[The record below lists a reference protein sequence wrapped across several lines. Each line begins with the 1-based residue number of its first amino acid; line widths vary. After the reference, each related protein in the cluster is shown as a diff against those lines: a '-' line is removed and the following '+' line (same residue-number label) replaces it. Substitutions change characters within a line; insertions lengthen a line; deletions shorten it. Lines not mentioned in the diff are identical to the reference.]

1 MSFKFVPTSLAART
15 SLFLLVVIVVAQVFS
30 GAIWYQ
36 QSNKKDQEGL
46 INTVHSLALSASSTI
61 SFFQSLP
68 AEYRHLVLNQLRSM
82 GGTRFFVSL
91 NTHSLPIKPLPDSER
106 KALVINHVRQVLEDE
121 LTGPQNIQLEFTQR
135 QDLKVFN
142 KELPIDELPL
152 LWAHYSLSYGD
163 INPPILVM
171 QIEVADD
178 QWFYLAAVLP
188 APYVNLETE
197 LFTIREVITILF
209 SALLLLVCTWFV
221 VRKEIR
227 PIRNL
232 AKAATLM
239 SGRLKVPQVTEEGS
253 AELRAAIHAFNK
265 MNRRVESHIKDRE
278 MLFGAISHDLKTPI
292 ACLKLRAE
300 MLDDD
305 VDRVRFV
312 RIANDLDLMVK
323 GALQCIK
330 ETDIHEEIESID
342 MSALVDHA
350 IQSVSS
356 RDDQVRYQA
365 NECAPYAGK
374 PLALKRCIQNLID
387 NGIKYGDSVT
397 VNMHDSPQALCIQ
410 VTDDGTGLEAHTLE
424 RLFEPYY
431 RQNPEGDKEGTGLG
445 LTISQS
451 IAKSHGGLLELSLT
465 EQGGLSA
472 TLIFPRDE

>member
-1 MSFKFVPTSLAART
+1 
-15 SLFLLVVIVVAQVFS
+15 
-30 GAIWYQ
+30 
-36 QSNKKDQEGL
+36 
-46 INTVHSLALSASSTI
+46 
-61 SFFQSLP
+61 
-68 AEYRHLVLNQLRSM
+68 
-82 GGTRFFVSL
+82 
-91 NTHSLPIKPLPDSER
+91 
-106 KALVINHVRQVLEDE
+106 
-121 LTGPQNIQLEFTQR
+121 
-135 QDLKVFN
+135 
-142 KELPIDELPL
+142 
-152 LWAHYSLSYGD
+152 
-163 INPPILVM
+163 
-171 QIEVADD
+171 
-178 QWFYLAAVLP
+178 
-188 APYVNLETE
+188 
-197 LFTIREVITILF
+197 
-209 SALLLLVCTWFV
+209 
-221 VRKEIR
+221 
-227 PIRNL
+227 
-232 AKAATLM
+232 
-239 SGRLKVPQVTEEGS
+239 
-253 AELRAAIHAFNK
+253 
-265 MNRRVESHIKDRE
+265 
-278 MLFGAISHDLKTPI
+278 
-292 ACLKLRAE
+292 
-300 MLDDD
+300 
-305 VDRVRFV
+305 
-312 RIANDLDLMVK
+312 MVK

-431 RQNPEGDKEGTGLG
+431 RQNPQGDKEGTGLG

>member
-1 MSFKFVPTSLAART
+1 MKFKIWPTSLAART
-15 SLFLLVVIVVAQVFS
+15 SLFLLTVIILAQLFS
-30 GAIWYQ
+30 GVIWYQ
-36 QSNKKDQEGL
+36 QSSKKDQEGL

-68 AEYRHLVLNQLRSM
+68 AEYRHLVLNQLRNM

-91 NTHSLPIKPLPDSER
+91 NNHPLPITALPNSER
-106 KALVINHVRQVLEDE
+106 KALVIDHVREVLQKE
-121 LTGPQNIQLEFTQR
+121 LGGEPNIQLEFTR
-135 QDLKVFN
+135 RENLKVFN
-142 KELPIDELPL
+142 NELPIDELPL
-152 LWAHYSLSYGD
+152 LWAHYTLSYGD

-171 QIEVADD
+171 QIEVAPD

-197 LFTIREVITILF
+197 YFNIREAVTMVF

-227 PIRNL
+227 PVRNL

-239 SGRLKVPQVTEEGS
+239 SGRLKVPQVKEEGS
-253 AELRAAIHAFNK
+253 VELRAAIHAFNK

-300 MLDDD
+300 MLDNDI
-305 VDRVRFV
+305 DRERFG

-342 MSALVDHA
+342 MPTLLSHA
-350 IQSVSS
+350 IQSVSADES
-356 RDDQVRYQA
+356 KVNYQLTA
-365 NECAPYAGK
+365 CQPFAGK
-374 PLALKRCIQNLID
+374 PLAIKRCVQNLID
-387 NGIKYGDSVT
+387 NGIKYGGCVSITLTDT
-397 VNMHDSPQALCIQ
+397 PEALTIQ
-410 VTDDGTGLEAHTLE
+410 VTDQGSGLDEGSLE

-431 RQNPEGDKEGTGLG
+431 RNNPQGEQEGTGLG

-451 IAKSHGGLLELSLT
+451 IAKAHGGKLELSLT
-465 EQGGLSA
+465 QQGGLCA
-472 TLIFPRDE
+472 ELMFPRD